1 MVLMVNSKSVGDMTE
16 DDLDVELEIAGEE
29 LTLVISQYNGGPM
42 KGEAHDDENE
52 KVSETWREL
61 DKGVFDWRELGPGS
75 MNTQRGSL
83 TARMAP
89 QPSASDRGSDITPK
103 DAEGGAATSDVSKL
117 RRETFR
123 SQQPNHDD
131 HPPTYPHKETAT
143 STNDEQAKTST
154 KSKSTGDILS
164 HRNGPTLPKKKPD
177 RQAELEKDGV
187 SSCSDM
193 SLIGSGGGTRE
204 DSSQAQKI
212 DTSRGSPR
220 GEAGKLIDGGSE
232 AAPGLSLS
240 RIMADFS
247 ISTSKKKRNHEEGG
261 HTDGTANAK
270 GTPSTTSTDI
280 RAREV
285 IADWNEEGGDGD
297 DPELGCICGDIHEEP
312 EPVFWLHCDTCES
325 WYNNS
330 VRCLGF
336 DQKAADKLKEWICAS
351 CGGKPAIPHEATKKT
366 SNEDEDEDD
375 GDILPIGSRVN
386 VLVGKDLWKG
396 TIHRVGRKHGDV
408 YYRVNLDGNRKATL
422 TTVFSHDIHSLIA
435 DSEVDKQDEQ
445 TDRCDSPLQ
454 RDTGDAEIKRKSTI
468 AFGNDSDSQSE
479 QEPLR
484 KKKKESKMKP
494 PANLSQFKR
503 SSVGEGD
510 SEESEF
516 VITESEALFLSGNI
530 GNQQV
535 HKDLGAESEE
545 QCMTFSGDESQQTE
559 MPLIGGN
566 SGVGGLALDK
576 SNGGTPTAEAQSK
589 AKPSNKPV
597 FETIEEIDEDII
609 EFKDCGKIERRRI
622 DWDHT
627 PISVGSLVR
636 VADRSAGAN
645 GGNKLGGVAKVMG
658 RRGSRAENNLIYDL
672 RYVIGANRE
681 FDVSWRYV
689 VLNSAFDSIGSG
701 DGGDNGRSSSRRSR
715 NSKKTCSV
723 TTASSESKSPIK
735 VKLKLSVLPLDKGG
749 IHGY

>member
-16 DDLDVELEIAGEE
+16 DDLEVELEISGEE
-29 LTLVISQYNGGPM
+29 LTLIISRYNGGPM
-42 KGEAHDDENE
+42 KGQAHNDESE
-52 KVSETWREL
+52 KVAKAWHEL
-61 DKGVFDWRELGPGS
+61 DKGAFDWQELGPGS
-75 MNTQRGSL
+75 MCTQRSSVA
-83 TARMAP
+83 TRIAP
-89 QPSASDRGSDITPK
+89 QSSATDRCFDSSPR
-103 DAEGGAATSDVSKL
+103 DAGGGTGPDTDVSKF

-123 SQQPNHDD
+123 TQPNHDD
-131 HPPTYPHKETAT
+131 HPSAHPHKETAT
-143 STNDEQAKTST
+143 STNDEQAERST
-154 KSKSTGDILS
+154 KSKAHT
-164 HRNGPTLPKKKPD
+164 NGPILPKEKSEH
-177 RQAELEKDGV
+177 QAESEKDGA
-187 SSCSDM
+187 SSRSD
-193 SLIGSGGGTRE
+193 IFPVGADGGTRE
-204 DSSQAQKI
+204 DSSQAEKI
-212 DTSRGSPR
+212 DTSRASPQGNR
-220 GEAGKLIDGGSE
+220 EESTDGGAE

-247 ISTSKKKRNHEEGG
+247 ISTSKKKRKHEEGG
-261 HTDGTANAK
+261 HKGPSDAK

-285 IADWNEEGGDGD
+285 IAEWNADGGDGD

-336 DQKAADKLKEWICAS
+336 DQEAADKLKEWTCAS
-351 CGGKPAIPHEATKKT
+351 CGGNPAIPHEGTKKKV
-366 SNEDEDEDD
+366 SDEDKDNYDDEDD
-375 GDILPIGSRVN
+375 DDILPIGARVN

-422 TTVFSHDIHSLIA
+422 TTVFSHDIHSLITEP
-435 DSEVDKQDEQ
+435 EVDKQDEHI
-445 TDRCDSPLQ
+445 DRSDSPLKK
-454 RDTGDAEIKRKSTI
+454 DADDAGTSKRPSDV
-468 AFGNDSDSQSE
+468 AFGNDSDGESE
-479 QEPLR
+479 QGPPP
-484 KKKKESKMKP
+484 KKKKVSKTEP
-494 PANLSQFKR
+494 PANLSKPR
-503 SSVGEGD
+503 KTSVGNQD

-530 GNQQV
+530 GDQKV
-535 HKDLGAESEE
+535 HSDLGAGSGE
-545 QCMTFSGDESQQTE
+545 QCMTSNDEESQSMKVNGGGSTFESSNDES
-559 MPLIGGN
+559 PN
-566 SGVGGLALDK
+566 AKV
-576 SNGGTPTAEAQSK
+576 QSK
-589 AKPSNKPV
+589 PKPSNKPI

-636 VADRSAGAN
+636 VADRSAGTNSA
-645 GGNKLGGVAKVMG
+645 NKLGGVAKVMG
-658 RRGSRAENNLIYDL
+658 RRGSRSENNLVYDL

-689 VLNSAFDSIGSG
+689 VLNSDFDSAGSG

-715 NSKKTCSV
+715 KSKRPFTEPSV
-723 TTASSESKSPIK
+723 SEKGSEFPIK
-735 VKLKLSVLPLDKGG
+735 VKVKLSALPLDKGG
-749 IHGY
+749 IHGN